1 MGDPDRTQRGP
12 DPIRGNVRVLDHTRR
27 SGPCTLGSGTL
38 PWGSE
43 STEDIMVYV
52 TFPGHLAAPVLPTR

>member
-1 MGDPDRTQRGP
+1 MYAGVQHSPM
-12 DPIRGNVRVLDHTRR
+12 
-27 SGPCTLGSGTL
+27 
-38 PWGSE
+38 GSE